1 MTTGHSSSPP
11 VPDDQLVARLLT
23 LAESYTFDC
32 KRIIGKVDKLLETVV
47 AFANADGGMIAL
59 GFEDPSKAAGTDRV
73 YGLQENL
80 LNWDELLRKLKSRIT
95 EPDQLRCTPQQI
107 VCTLRDGIIG
117 SIGLLRIGKST
128 RVHSIVDDGTYVRLQ
143 QGNKEITATEIN
155 DLSFARGT
163 ISAESQLTE
172 VDFDLPMGGNLHFRG
187 TVDRLDRRS
196 DGSYEVVEYKTN
208 AEGWTPERTASD
220 LQMTLYALGMRRALK
235 VPAVTLRYHFLSN
248 GELRPVSRSAE
259 QLAAA
264 ETLIDEIGS
273 KIREKFYAPNH
284 AHCARCEFAGRCVNY
299 RPIPAGEK
307 T

>member
-1 MTTGHSSSPP
+1 MTPTP
-11 VPDDQLVARLLT
+11 VDVSFSRIQAYLRCPWLYHLVYDEGWRSGPSAGMAVGQSLHRTLGRFVAPDNNERSIDRLLEIFDEEWVNEGFASP
-23 LAESYTFDC
+23 AETIERYETGRAMLERFFQAEQ
-32 KRIIGKVDKLLETVV
+32 GQAAETV
-47 AFANADGGMIAL
+47 G
-59 GFEDPSKAAGTDRV
+59 
-73 YGLQENL
+73 
-80 LNWDELLRKLKSRIT
+80 
-95 EPDQLRCTPQQI
+95 
-107 VCTLRDGIIG
+107 
-117 SIGLLRIGKST
+117 
-128 RVHSIVDDGTYVRLQ
+128 
-143 QGNKEITATEIN
+143 
-155 DLSFARGT
+155 
-163 ISAESQLTE
+163 TE